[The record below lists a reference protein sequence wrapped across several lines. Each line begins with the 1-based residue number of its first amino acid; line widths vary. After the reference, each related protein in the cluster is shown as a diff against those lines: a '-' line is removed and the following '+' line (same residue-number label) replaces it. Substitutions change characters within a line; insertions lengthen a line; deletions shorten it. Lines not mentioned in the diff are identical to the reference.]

1 MTAFASVA
9 LFRREGQMTYRMP
22 RKEAPDNETQA
33 RKASARYWNGVIRA
47 PDKLVKTVLVR
58 VRPGAADIVDIAE
71 RDMTRPRTP
80 WVNFS
85 LYTAEAMKQPHLAAC
100 LAELGVDVGA
110 LPPPLPDTLEINGA
124 IYVRQI

>member
-1 MTAFASVA
+1 MTPFASVA
-9 LFRREGQMTYRMP
+9 LFRRDGKMTYRMP

-33 RKASARYWNGVIRA
+33 RKASARYWNGAIRQ

-58 VRPGAADIVDIAE
+58 VRPGAPSIVDLAE

-80 WVNFS
+80 WVNYS
-85 LYTAEAMKQPHLAAC
+85 LDMAEAIKQPHIGVC
-100 LAELGVDVGA
+100 LAELGVDTSA
-110 LPPPLPDTLEINGA
+110 APPPLPDVLEINGA